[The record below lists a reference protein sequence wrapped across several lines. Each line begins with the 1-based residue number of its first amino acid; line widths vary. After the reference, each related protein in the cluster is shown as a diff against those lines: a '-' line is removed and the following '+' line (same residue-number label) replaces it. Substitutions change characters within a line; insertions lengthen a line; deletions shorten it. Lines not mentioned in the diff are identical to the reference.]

1 MPNRLAGL
9 GLPKIVSVLGPV
21 FTRVLPP
28 IMPSVTNLPP
38 DTASEGGGLYLGPVS
53 ADRRRLALALLLVGR
68 PREQDA
74 AVDHFERFAQ
84 EQGLDLSTLWI
95 AAEGSPTGRIHASVL
110 MVPNHGATAM
120 LFVGQ
125 AAGWSDTSAA
135 VALIRAVCDGPGRQN
150 VSVVQSLIDPGQVIE
165 GQVLERAGLSRLAKL
180 VYMQKTIE
188 PGEHRVPRP
197 TDLGGCS
204 KPTILTYSEAT
215 HANFAR
221 AIEASYRDTLDCP
234 GLVGMRQT
242 DQIIEGHKGT
252 GQFDP
257 HNWLAYFDEAG
268 DPIAV
273 LLLAQVAQG
282 SGMELVYLGVAK
294 AYRGRKIG
302 GLLMRYAVS
311 ETARLGGAHLY
322 LAVDDRNDPAV
333 RLYTGMGFRAST
345 RKIAYVLPR

>member
-1 MPNRLAGL
+1 MA
-9 GLPKIVSVLGPV
+9 
-21 FTRVLPP
+21 
-28 IMPSVTNLPP
+28 SVTNLHP
-38 DTASEGGGLYLGPVS
+38 DTAPEGGGLYLGPV
-53 ADRRRLALALLLVGR
+53 AAARRRLALSLLLVGR
-68 PREQDA
+68 ADEEDA
-74 AVDHFERFAQ
+74 AVDHFEKFSK
-84 EQGLDLSTLWI
+84 EQGLDLRTLWV
-95 AAEGSPTGRIHASVL
+95 AAEGGPDGRILASVL
-110 MVPNHGATAM
+110 LVPNHGSTAM

-135 VALIRAVCDGPGRQN
+135 VGLIRAVCDGPGRHG
-150 VSVVQSLIDPGQVIE
+150 VSVIQSLIDPGQVIE

-180 VYMQKTIE
+180 IYMQKAVE

-197 TDLGGCS
+197 TDLGGS
-204 KPTILTYSEAT
+204 KKPTVLTYSQST
-215 HANFAR
+215 HADFAR
-221 AIEASYRDTLDCP
+221 AIEASYIDTLDCP

-252 GQFDP
+252 GRFDP

-268 DPIAV
+268 EPIAV
-273 LLLAQVAQG
+273 LLLAEVAQG
-282 SGMELVYLGVAK
+282 SGMELVYLGVSK
-294 AYRGRKIG
+294 AYRGKKIG

-311 ETARLGGAHLY
+311 EVARLGGVRLY